1 MIQAI
6 ISLFGIVRGLFL
18 TGGFFT
24 KIFTWFSGSFGWFAT
39 AIIWLGTTLKDL
51 FIGTFASL
59 KKVMVY
65 LSAYHLVEIARKV
78 VFIGLIVPI
87 LGYVINY
94 AVNNVAVFN
103 GKTITVLTTEFISAI
118 SSFGPLGQNL
128 LAFMTKMGFFEAL
141 SLFITVMLYTLMVRI
156 ALTILF
162 K

>member
-6 ISLFGIVRGLFL
+6 ISLFGIIRGLFI

-39 AIIWLGTTLKDL
+39 AIIWLGTTIKD
-51 FIGTFASL
+51 FFVGTAVAFKRVA
-59 KKVMVY
+59 VY
-65 LSAYHLVEIARKV
+65 LVAFHLVEIARRIF
-78 VFIGLIVPI
+78 FIGLIVSVF
-87 LGYVINY
+87 GFVIDY
-94 AVNNVAVFN
+94 AVNNVAVFS
-103 GKTITVLTTEFISAI
+103 GKTITVLTSEFISAI
-118 SSFGPLGQNL
+118 NSFGPLGQNL

-141 SLFITVMLYTLMVRI
+141 SLLITVMLYTLMVRV